1 MDVVTSRKIINQLII
16 NLIISQMN
24 QLQCNPIKL
33 KKFDMIDTDN
43 YYMNQNVGSCQRKL
57 QRKIGS
63 MLSEGNQK
71 GFMGC

>member
-1 MDVVTSRKIINQLII
+1 
-16 NLIISQMN
+16 
-24 QLQCNPIKL
+24 
-33 KKFDMIDTDN
+33 MIDTDN
-43 YYMNQNVGSCQRKL
+43 YHMNQNVGSCQRKL